1 MYLDRRDVRINMAQI
16 LNRFT
21 NEIMFEDE
29 KKFIKQLCEENKVNL
44 NGANLNRADLEW
56 ADLAVANLNRAD
68 LEWADLEGADLEGAD
83 FRGANLKWANL
94 NRADLEGADFRGADL
109 EGANLEGANLEGV
122 NLDYSVLF
130 FGCKSFNPK
139 TDQRQRIQLLFHWAQ
154 WVINSDNAT
163 KKELKCVN
171 RMLKYLNQ
179 FHRGDVDRIEKI
191 IINYKGCNKKI
202 KKSLKKGKHIR
213 CWCWDDDMDEKK
225 DCLVVGYM
233 AGINLRYVTG
243 LSGQFRYARPIKDE

>member
-1 MYLDRRDVRINMAQI
+1 MAQI
-16 LNRFT
+16 RNRFT

-29 KKFIKQLCEENKVNL
+29 NKSIKQLCEENKVNL

-56 ADLAVANLNRAD
+56 ADL
-68 LEWADLEGADLEGAD
+68 
-83 FRGANLKWANL
+83 
-94 NRADLEGADFRGADL
+94 
-109 EGANLEGANLEGV
+109 EGANLEGVNLEGV

-130 FGCKSFNPK
+130 FGCKSFNLK

-163 KKELKCVN
+163 KKELKCIN
-171 RMLKYLNQ
+171 RMLNYLNK
-179 FHRGDVDRIEKI
+179 FHREDVGRIEKI
-191 IINYKGCNKKI
+191 IIEKGKKMKTNYKGCNKKI